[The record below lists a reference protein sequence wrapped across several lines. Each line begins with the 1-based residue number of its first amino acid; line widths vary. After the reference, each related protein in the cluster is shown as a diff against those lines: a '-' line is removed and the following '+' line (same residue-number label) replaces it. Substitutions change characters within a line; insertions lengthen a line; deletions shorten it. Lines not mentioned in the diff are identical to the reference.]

1 MNRNDAMTK
10 AWEMLAEAERD
21 GISTYDTVT
30 VVFDNGE
37 YDVADN
43 GDAQAGLNE
52 HEAIIELTD
61 DLMCHN

>member
-1 MNRNDAMTK
+1 MNRKDAMTK

-37 YDVADN
+37 YAIADN
-43 GDAQAGLNE
+43 GDAAAGMNE
-52 HEAIIELTD
+52 YEAHAALTN
-61 DLMCHN
+61 DLMDHD

>member
-30 VVFDNGE
+30 VVYSDGE
-37 YDVADN
+37 YVVSDN
-43 GDAQAGLNE
+43 DCAQAGLNE

>member
-43 GDAQAGLNE
+43 GDAAAGMNE
-52 HEAIIELTD
+52 HEALVALTN
-61 DLMCHN
+61 DLMGHN